1 MSYTAG
7 RKDELVDLIYAALLG
22 ETPWSAFMEK
32 LVDPSGDGWAVLVS
46 HDARD
51 GEGMFGSYFGCD
63 DTLVRDYEAHYAAIN
78 PWAPQCVVKAA
89 GVAVTGNELIRRDAF
104 VKTEFYNDFFLN
116 HGTQDGSGITLIKEQ
131 DRSMMLSIM
140 TADADHAANV
150 RMSETLGYLYPH
162 LRRAADYY
170 RRGRDGASSLG
181 FGSTLLDAIDVGT
194 VVVGQG
200 CRPKSVSDTASTM
213 IAASKALNI
222 SPVGRFRVLDERA
235 NKALLGMLAHNYNG
249 AHTESFL
256 LSDVKITLVRVKKE
270 RISWYFEGPTVIVL
284 IEPLRLI
291 AQTFDPD
298 WFLEAFDLTRAELR
312 ALIGVR
318 DGKSLQEIAEAAGV
332 SRETIRSQI
341 KSLYLKTGVN
351 SQSGLLRLLH
361 SPCSG
366 N

>member
-1 MSYTAG
+1 M
-7 RKDELVDLIYAALLG
+7 I
-22 ETPWSAFMEK
+22 K
-32 LVDPSGDGWAVLVS
+32 LVDPSGDGWAALVS

-63 DTLVRDYEAHYAAIN
+63 DTLVQDYEGHYAAIN

-89 GVAVTGNELIRRDAF
+89 GLAVTGNELIQRDVF
-104 VKTEFYNDFFLN
+104 VKTEFYNDFFRN
-116 HGTQDGSGITLIKEQ
+116 HGTQDGAGITLLKED

-140 TADADHAANV
+140 TADADHAANI

-170 RRGRDGASSLG
+170 RRGRDEASSLG
-181 FGSTLLDAIDVGT
+181 FGSTLFDAIDVGT

-200 CRPKSVSDTASTM
+200 FRPKSVSDSASKM

-222 SPVGRFRVLDERA
+222 SPVGRFRILDEQA
-235 NKALLGMLAHNYNG
+235 SKVLTGMLAHNYTG
-249 AHTESFL
+249 PHTKSFL
-256 LSDVKITLVRVKKE
+256 LSDVKITLVRMKKE
-270 RISWYFEGPTVIVL
+270 RISWYFEGPTVIAL
-284 IEPLRLI
+284 IEPLKFM

-298 WFLEAFDLTRAELR
+298 WFMEAFGLTPAELR

-318 DGKSLQEIAEAAGV
+318 DGKTLKEIAAAAGV
-332 SRETIRSQI
+332 SLETIRSQV

-361 SPCSG
+361 SPRLE